1 MHEFSVVSSLIES
14 CEEIAQH
21 NQAEKILAIHLD
33 IGERSGVNVA
43 LLKSAFEEF
52 KLGSLCEQAKLLI
65 QESKVELTCDSC
77 HQSNLANEQDYTH
90 CPSCGSEQV
99 KITKGNEMLLLRL
112 EMK

>member
-43 LLKSAFEEF
+43 LLKSAFER
-52 KLGSLCEQAKLLI
+52 
-65 QESKVELTCDSC
+65 V
-77 HQSNLANEQDYTH
+77 
-90 CPSCGSEQV
+90 
-99 KITKGNEMLLLRL
+99 
-112 EMK
+112 